1 MRGCAL
7 VDQLCLYGPLL
18 CCSDDRVGGWTSL
31 NCSSVNGVI
40 EEVRGIVEVAVLKHP
55 TQIVFKMT
63 GCVKQG
69 VSVRKGNADLI
80 FTSKSSE

>member
-1 MRGCAL
+1 M
-7 VDQLCLYGPLL
+7 
-18 CCSDDRVGGWTSL
+18 
-31 NCSSVNGVI
+31 NGVI